1 MAEIPQAVLNGVVFG
16 SVLALLALGLT
27 LAFGIARFA
36 NVAHGDLATLG
47 AFGAL
52 AVNHGLGWGMLAA
65 AAVGVLVTLAAGL
78 LAVRLVYRPLA
89 RRPRIA
95 AVIASIGVALVVRH
109 LIIAVWGTAQYA
121 YTLPIERS
129 LRLPL
134 GLRLARPDLV
144 TLAVAVVLMAA
155 LHLLLVRTRLG
166 QEMRAVADD
175 PDLARVSGID
185 PLRVMDAMWV
195 VAFALAGVAGIL
207 VGVKTIVTPY
217 LGWDLLLAA
226 FAAAILGGIGNPY
239 GAMAGGLVIGI
250 AEELSTLWLPP
261 TYRTAVAFV
270 IMSSVLLARP
280 SGIFGL
286 ARSAR

>member
-1 MAEIPQAVLNGVVFG
+1 MTEIPQAVLNGVVFG

-52 AVNHGLGWGMLAA
+52 AANQGLGWGMLPSAA
-65 AAVGVLVTLAAGL
+65 AGVLLVLAAGFV
-78 LAVRLVYRPLA
+78 AVRLVYRPLA

-109 LIIAVWGTAQYA
+109 LIIAVWGTGQHAYA
-121 YTLPIERS
+121 LPIQRA
-129 LRLPL
+129 LRLPF
-134 GLRLARPDLV
+134 GLRLAWPDLV
-144 TLAVAVVLMAA
+144 TLAVAVALMAA

-195 VAFALAGVAGIL
+195 VALALAGVAGVL
-207 VGVKTIVTPY
+207 VGVKTIVGPY
-217 LGWDLLLAA
+217 IGWDLLLAA
-226 FAAAILGGIGNPY
+226 FAGAILGGIGNPY
-239 GAMAGGLVIGI
+239 GAMAGGLVIGV
-250 AEELSTLWLPP
+250 AEEVSTLWLPP
-261 TYRTAVAFV
+261 AYRTGVAFLL
-270 IMSSVLLARP
+270 MTAVLLARP
-280 SGIFGL
+280 SGIFGT
-286 ARSAR
+286 ARVVR